1 MYAIPLSSDQLLGEY
16 FEAEPDRKC
25 QETTRPE
32 FQCRNNENPD
42 PISEYLVPF
51 VDDDVQ
57 IKNHSSRKSMIQRR
71 MIKVDKA
78 ESDVP
83 SPVQPS
89 RRWMVPYQKKNTAL
103 KSEVPFHTRKCFI
116 SY

>member
-1 MYAIPLSSDQLLGEY
+1 MSAIALSSQPLGEY
-16 FEAEPDRKC
+16 FEAEPDRKS
-25 QETTRPE
+25 QEIFSPE

-51 VDDDVQ
+51 VEDDVH
-57 IKNHSSRKSMIQRR
+57 ITNPAARKSMIQRR
-71 MIKVDKA
+71 IIKVDNA
-78 ESDVP
+78 ESDLP

-89 RRWMVPYQKKNTAL
+89 RRWMVPYQKINTAL
-103 KSEVPFHTRKCFI
+103 NREVPFRTRKCFI